1 MNSAIVK
8 RSVSL
13 GGHKTSISLE
23 DAFWNYLKE
32 IAESRGVSVSV
43 IVAEIQ
49 AQDRRTN
56 LSSAIRLF
64 VLEHACARCAEAE
77 GRTEPRERERMLATQ
92 AVPGTRHERDAPV
105 QANRHPADPLC
116 RRPVGRATYPF
127 SGA

>member
-32 IAESRGVSVSV
+32 VADSRGVSVSV

-64 VLEHACARCAEAE
+64 VLEHACLRCTEAE
-77 GRTEPRERERMLATQ
+77 RGLMPPERPALA
-92 AVPGTRHERDAPV
+92 
-105 QANRHPADPLC
+105 ANA
-116 RRPVGRATYPF
+116 
-127 SGA
+127 

>member
-64 VLEHACARCAEAE
+64 VLDHYKARMGAHAEVRQA
-77 GRTEPRERERMLATQ
+77 PREMVML
-92 AVPGTRHERDAPV
+92 P
-105 QANRHPADPLC
+105 PAAAS
-116 RRPVGRATYPF
+116 VMRAE
-127 SGA
+127 

>member
-56 LSSAIRLF
+56 LSSATRLL
-64 VLEHACARCAEAE
+64 VLEHACARCADAE
-77 GRTEPRERERMLATQ
+77 GRTEPRERPAL
-92 AVPGTRHERDAPV
+92 V
-105 QANRHPADPLC
+105 ANA
-116 RRPVGRATYPF
+116 
-127 SGA
+127 

>member
-64 VLEHACARCAEAE
+64 VLDHY
-77 GRTEPRERERMLATQ
+77 RTHTA
-92 AVPGTRHERDAPV
+92 
-105 QANRHPADPLC
+105 PADESAAVTRDMMGMRTASSVL
-116 RRPVGRATYPF
+116 RAD
-127 SGA
+127 

>member
-1 MNSAIVK
+1 VAVAGGGALPHSKRAIMNSAIVK

-56 LSSAIRLF
+56 LSSAIRLY
-64 VLEHACARCAEAE
+64 VLEHACERCAVAE
-77 GRTEPRERERMLATQ
+77 GREVPQVRPEMTAT
-92 AVPGTRHERDAPV
+92 A
-105 QANRHPADPLC
+105 
-116 RRPVGRATYPF
+116 
-127 SGA
+127 

>member
-13 GGHKTSISLE
+13 AGHKTSISLE

-43 IVAEIQ
+43 VVAEIQ
-49 AQDRRTN
+49 TQDRQTN

-64 VLEHACARCAEAE
+64 VLEHARARCEAAERHVHHVN
-77 GRTEPRERERMLATQ
+77 GTQLA
-92 AVPGTRHERDAPV
+92 
-105 QANRHPADPLC
+105 ANA
-116 RRPVGRATYPF
+116 
-127 SGA
+127 

>member
-1 MNSAIVK
+1 MKSAIVK

-43 IVAEIQ
+43 VVSEIQ
-49 AQDRRTN
+49 AEDRQTN

-64 VLEHACARCAEAE
+64 VLEHA
-77 GRTEPRERERMLATQ
+77 RERCEAAERGATRVNG
-92 AVPGTRHERDAPV
+92 AELS
-105 QANRHPADPLC
+105 ANL
-116 RRPVGRATYPF
+116 
-127 SGA
+127 

>member
-64 VLEHACARCAEAE
+64 VLEHACERCAQAE
-77 GRTEPRERERMLATQ
+77 GR
-92 AVPGTRHERDAPV
+92 AVAEEAPPAMA
-105 QANRHPADPLC
+105 ANA
-116 RRPVGRATYPF
+116 
-127 SGA
+127 